1 LSIIRLKH
9 GITYYAFCGVLAPM
23 LGDIVPAAVFPS
35 ANSPLVVT
43 VPRTK
48 MLAASFPPAQRN
60 SWYETKSV
68 RTGAVPESA
77 HATCRVPAGFH
88 DPAMGLV
95 NETSANVVVMS
106 VLTRKRGTRLGMR
119 IM

>member
-1 LSIIRLKH
+1 
-9 GITYYAFCGVLAPM
+9 
-23 LGDIVPAAVFPS
+23 
-35 ANSPLVVT
+35 
-43 VPRTK
+43 
-48 MLAASFPPAQRN
+48 
-60 SWYETKSV
+60 
-68 RTGAVPESA
+68 
-77 HATCRVPAGFH
+77 VPAGFH